1 MATTPTNLPV
11 PSESPIDLKF
21 NAGKIDEYVTSMGWT
36 YTDRFGVKHYTIE
49 GVNYLA
55 QQVMNAFGY
64 VPLTGV
70 TFTTGATLNN
80 PNEVLFNTADNS
92 YYKWTGSFAV
102 GPKVVPANSTPEST
116 GGIGPG
122 KWLSVG
128 DAVLRGQVSAKD
140 GFKLIGSCSSMTELR
155 TVVPEYD
162 GQKILLLG
170 YYADR
175 PASKLETYVWS
186 ATSTATDDGGR
197 VVAANGVTTGRW
209 IIQQSGNVFDARVF
223 GIRPEA
229 TYSGSMTDSAAMF
242 AKAQASVGTNGVIHF
257 PLPDGW
263 TSAHYLIDAAYSYNW
278 AQSWISS
285 DPGVVIHNGATN
297 DDEGKKPR
305 LKSDVVFNQTTP
317 TSTSTYT
324 TERGSNSY
332 DLKSGISAA
341 MAAAGL
347 NIHNKE
353 IPISFSEY
361 VRAIRIDN
369 TNLTYSDFS
378 TGMNITPDQISW
390 SDAAAAGTAWHGVE
404 MAAADGVEI
413 ETMIQNRQ
421 AISSGIVMAGV
432 RAMTSGSTGAGGI
445 VSMRFTIGDATVRF
459 YNGDNLTKS
468 ITQYNAADWINSAD
482 NGAVRVAV
490 RISNNGKSI
499 TWLINGSPVYTHNTG
514 STFVHTIV
522 FAANQAARAGVT
534 FQFAYS
540 RVRDFV
546 QYTKPVRIA
555 CLGDSIT
562 RGARTSNEWPR
573 LLEAYGEHLPGIGCI
588 RSVDNLAVSGWRSL
602 DIVNNLSNYDFT
614 KYDYVLVL
622 IGTND
627 CQAVLPT
634 GANNAMSVL
643 ATNITTIGN
652 AIVAAN
658 PQCIPIFGM
667 FYKWTNRDNSGGGN
681 QTFNLQYIAN
691 FQSTLRWIVQG
702 NGWDVAFVDD
712 HFGENYG
719 YIGSFPPSGV
729 SPFWTNDNLHPN
741 THGDIAV
748 AAAFAS
754 ALSRKISIPGRGAYC
769 RMIPLING
777 FTKKDEATNG
787 VMKVTKT
794 GNVVTISGAITG
806 GTASTI
812 FGSLPVWARPED
824 YRVFSVPTI
833 ALPTESAARLVVQ
846 PDGNMYIGSGYLAGG
861 AYINVTYTV

>member
-1 MATTPTNLPV
+1 MTTTPTNLPV

-21 NAGKIDEYVTSMGWT
+21 NAGKIDEFVTSDDHD
-36 YTDRFGVKHYTIE
+36 YVDRFGDKHRTIA
-49 GVNYLA
+49 GINFDANQAILNYGYITKDSFEDGGTLSLA
-55 QQVMNAFGY
+55 NECLRFEA
-64 VPLTGV
+64 TG
-70 TFTTGATLNN
+70 
-80 PNEVLFNTADNS
+80 E
-92 YYKWTGSFAV
+92 YYRWDGDF
-102 GPKVVPANSTPEST
+102 PKVVPPGSTPDST
-116 GGIGPG
+116 GGIGAK
-122 KWLSVG
+122 KWISVG
-128 DAVLRGQVSAKD
+128 FAALKDALGRKD

-209 IIQQSGNVFDARVF
+209 ILQQSGNVFDARVF

-229 TYSGSMTDSAAMF
+229 AYSGSMTDSAAMF

-378 TGMNITPDQISW
+378 TGMTITPDQISW
-390 SDAAAAGTAWHGVE
+390 SDAAAAGAAWHGVE

-445 VSMRFTIGDATVRF
+445 ISLRLTIGDPEARF
-459 YNGDNLTKS
+459 YNGDTLVKT
-468 ITQYNAADWINSAD
+468 ITQYHPADWINSAD
-482 NGAVRVAV
+482 NGAVRIAV
-490 RISNNGKSI
+490 RISNNGRSI
-499 TWLINGSPVYTHNTG
+499 TWLINGSPVYTFNTG

-588 RSVDNLAVSGWRSL
+588 RSVDNLAVSGWRSS

-627 CQAVLPT
+627 CQSVLPT

-643 ATNITTIGN
+643 ANNIVTIGN

-667 FYKWTNRDNSGGGN
+667 FYKWTNQANSGGGN

-702 NGWDVAFVDD
+702 YGWDVAFVDD

-754 ALSRKISIPGRGAYC
+754 ALSRKISKPGRGALC

-777 FTKKDEATNG
+777 FTKKDEASNG

-812 FGSLPVWARPED
+812 FGSLPVWARPEE
-824 YRVFSVPTI
+824 YRMFSVPTI
-833 ALPTESAARLVVQ
+833 SLPTESSARLVVQ

>member
-1 MATTPTNLPV
+1 MTTTPTNLPV

-21 NAGKIDEYVTSMGWT
+21 NAGKIDEFVTSDDHD
-36 YTDRFGVKHYTIE
+36 YVDRFGDKHRTIA
-49 GVNYLA
+49 GINFDANQAILNYGYITKDSFEDGGTLSLA
-55 QQVMNAFGY
+55 NECLRFEA
-64 VPLTGV
+64 TG
-70 TFTTGATLNN
+70 
-80 PNEVLFNTADNS
+80 E
-92 YYKWTGSFAV
+92 YYRWDGDF
-102 GPKVVPANSTPEST
+102 PKVVPPGSTPDST
-116 GGIGPG
+116 GGIGAK
-122 KWLSVG
+122 KWISVG
-128 DAVLRGQVSAKD
+128 FAALKDALGRKD

-197 VVAANGVTTGRW
+197 VVAANGVATGRW
-209 IIQQSGNVFDARVF
+209 ILQQSGSTFDARVF

-229 TYSGSMTDSAAMF
+229 SYSGSMTDSSAMF
-242 AKAQASVGTNGVIHF
+242 AKAQASVGINSIIHF

-263 TSAHYLIDAAYSYNW
+263 TSAHYLIDADYSYNW

-285 DPGVVIHNGATN
+285 DPGVVIHNSGTN

-332 DLKSGISAA
+332 DLKSGISSA
-341 MAAAGL
+341 MTAAGL
-347 NIHNKE
+347 NIYNKE
-353 IPISFSEY
+353 VPISFTEY
-361 VRAIRIDN
+361 CRAIRIDN

-378 TGMNITPDQISW
+378 TGMTITADQISW
-390 SDAAAAGTAWHGVE
+390 TDAASAGTAWHGVE

-413 ETMIQNRQ
+413 ETLIQNRQ
-421 AISSGIVMAGV
+421 AITSGVVMAGV

-445 VSMRFTIGDATVRF
+445 ISLRLTIGDPEARF
-459 YNGDNLTKS
+459 YNGDTLVKTV
-468 ITQYNAADWINSAD
+468 TQYHPADWINSSD
-482 NGAVRVAV
+482 NGAVRIAV
-490 RISNNGKSI
+490 RISNNGKAI
-499 TWLINGSPVYTHNTG
+499 TWLINGSPVYTFTTG
-514 STFVHTIV
+514 STYVHTIV
-522 FAANQAARAGVT
+522 FAANQAARSGVT

-540 RVRDFV
+540 RVRDYV
-546 QYTKPVRIA
+546 QYTKPVRIG
-555 CLGDSIT
+555 CLGDSVT

-588 RSVDNLAVSGWRSL
+588 RSVDNLAVSGWRSQ

-614 KYDYVLVL
+614 KYDYVLIL

-643 ATNITTIGN
+643 ANNITTIGK
-652 AIVAAN
+652 AIVSAN

-667 FYKWTNRDNSGGGN
+667 FYKWTNPANSGGGN
-681 QTFNLQYIAN
+681 PTYNLQYIAN
-691 FQSTLRWIVQG
+691 FQSTLRWVVQG
-702 NGWDVAFVDD
+702 NGWDLAFADD

-719 YIGSFPPSGV
+719 YVGSFPPTGL

-741 THGDIAV
+741 THGDLAV

-754 ALSRKISIPGRGAYC
+754 ALSRKMSAPTRGAYC
-769 RMIPLING
+769 RMVPLINS
-777 FTKKDEATNG
+777 FTKREEATYG
-787 VMKVTKT
+787 IMKVSRT
-794 GNVVTISGAITG
+794 GNSVTISGAIKDG
-806 GTASTI
+806 AANTI
-812 FGSLPVWARPED
+812 FGSLPVWARPEE
-824 YRVFSVPTI
+824 YRVFSVLT
-833 ALPTESAARLVVQ
+833 TDNTTDSTARLVVQ
-846 PDGNMYIGSGYLAGG
+846 PDGNIFIGAGYKTGG
-861 AYINVTYTV
+861 AFINVTFNL